1 MVTTM
6 TLTTQTTTYR
16 DYTPT
21 QAVQAFIRRHG
32 LRVLPLDLPSEPP
45 FLRLFFPPH
54 QGHLEQAALE
64 RLGETRGGVCE
75 EVTQ

>member
-1 MVTTM
+1 MVTA
-6 TLTTQTTTYR
+6 TLTTTTYR

-21 QAVQAFIRRHG
+21 RAVRAFIRAHN
-32 LRVLPLDLPSEPP
+32 LLAIPFDQPNEPP

-54 QGHLEQAALE
+54 RGHLERAAVQE
-64 RLGETRGGVCE
+64 FGETRGGVCE

>member
-1 MVTTM
+1 MTTT
-6 TLTTQTTTYR
+6 TLITTYR

-21 QAVQAFIRRHG
+21 EMVRAFICHHG
-32 LRVLPLDLPSEPP
+32 LRVLPFDQPNEPP

-54 QGHLEQAALE
+54 QVHLERAAVE

-75 EVTQ
+75 EGAQ

>member
-1 MVTTM
+1 MTTT

-21 QAVQAFIRRHG
+21 HAVQSFIHDHG
-32 LRVLPLDLPSEPP
+32 LLAITFHLPSEPT
-45 FLRLFFPPH
+45 FVRVYFQAH

-75 EVTQ
+75 SV